1 MQIYVYGDSFKNY
14 LVGVIVPDP
23 ETLLP
28 WAKQAGLGNEN
39 LASLCKNARVKQLIY
54 NDLSSIA
61 AGAKLPH
68 FMYIK
73 NFHLESEAWTVD
85 NGLLTPSMKLKRPTL
100 KTHYNDAIEKL
111 YQEPTMDAKTHHA
124 KL

>member
-14 LVGVIVPDP
+14 LVGIAVPDP

-28 WAKQAGLGNEN
+28 WAKQNGLGSES
-39 LASLCKNARVKQLIY
+39 LASLCKHPKVKQLIY
-54 NDLSSIA
+54 SDLASIA
-61 AGAKLPH
+61 ASAKLPH

-73 NFHLESEAWTVD
+73 NFYLEPEAWTVD
-85 NGLLTPSMKLKRPTL
+85 NGLLTPSMKLKRPAL
-100 KTHYNDAIEKL
+100 KTHYTEAIDKL
-111 YQEPTMDAKTHHA
+111 YQEPTLDAKA